1 MLINMKI
8 AVFYAIVLSMLY
20 HNWTDMGH
28 DNERHTLN
36 KIRNSQGLLVKIR
49 GQ

>member
-8 AVFYAIVLSMLY
+8 AIFYAIVLSMLY

-28 DNERHTLN
+28 DNERRDLD
-36 KIRNSQGLLVKIR
+36 KIKNSQGLLEKVKE
-49 GQ
+49 

>member
-1 MLINMKI
+1 MRINMKI

-20 HNWTDMGH
+20 HNWTDMGQ
-28 DNERHTLN
+28 DNERRDLD
-36 KIRNSQGLLVKIR
+36 KMRNSQGLLVKIG

>member
-8 AVFYAIVLSMLY
+8 AIVYVIIFSVLY
-20 HNWTDMGH
+20 HNWTDMGQ
-28 DNERHTLN
+28 DNERRDLD
-36 KIRNSQGLLVKIR
+36 KMRNSQGLLVKIG